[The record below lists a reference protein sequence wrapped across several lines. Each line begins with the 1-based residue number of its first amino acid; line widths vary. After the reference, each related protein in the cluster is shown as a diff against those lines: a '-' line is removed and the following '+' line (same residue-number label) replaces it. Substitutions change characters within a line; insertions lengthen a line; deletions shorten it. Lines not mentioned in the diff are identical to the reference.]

1 MAVFLQNTRQNDIFF
16 ILVLILIQGKQ
27 IKLLTLKQ
35 NDMNLIRKQTP
46 FFSLVDEFVNQD
58 WNTKLHSSSTTNPA
72 VNIIER
78 ETQFDIELAVP
89 GMQKDN
95 FEIEMEEGILSITAN
110 QEEEKASEKE
120 KFTRREFSYNSFR
133 RSFNV
138 PDSVDLSKIDA
149 NYSEGVLHISLPKR
163 KEALPQPKKLIKIN

>member
-1 MAVFLQNTRQNDIFF
+1 
-16 ILVLILIQGKQ
+16 
-27 IKLLTLKQ
+27 
-35 NDMNLIRKQTP
+35 MNLIRKQTP

-58 WNTKLHSSSTTNPA
+58 WNTKLHPSSTTSPA

-149 NYSEGVLHISLPKR
+149 NYSEGVLHISLPER
-163 KEALPQPKKLIKIN
+163 KEALPQPKKLIRIN

>member
-1 MAVFLQNTRQNDIFF
+1 
-16 ILVLILIQGKQ
+16 
-27 IKLLTLKQ
+27 
-35 NDMNLIRKQTP
+35 MNLIRKQTP

-58 WNTKLHSSSTTNPA
+58 WNTKLHPSSTTNPA

-110 QEEEKASEKE
+110 QEECYERQLLNPE
-120 KFTRREFSYNSFR
+120 N
-133 RSFNV
+133 
-138 PDSVDLSKIDA
+138 
-149 NYSEGVLHISLPKR
+149 NYP
-163 KEALPQPKKLIKIN
+163 